1 MMVHV
6 HEMFANPMGQLM
18 SERIFII
25 LRRFTMQFIGVA
37 AIALLLPGVW
47 SASAQT
53 ADSGNSSSP
62 YVRSSQLLD
71 LSQYLASTSG
81 APDAYARIVRAVFN
95 GPQGDAI
102 KVTAYE
108 ENRSF
113 VYAVAR
119 MQLPEGADPIAQAAG
134 KAAGWVRRLIILNPS
149 TFIVEDELVTP
160 NSSGVNLGILQATTA
175 PQVSGGTAHIIEP
188 SGEIS
193 ADILFPR
200 KATYQVNRTTNGQEA
215 TGYFLEPGR
224 LEIKSGAR
232 ILQVLRVGK
241 SGTASGALQS
251 ETTTATGSWK
261 LTATVGGKIFK
272 LTLPP
277 PAEGAGE
284 VAIDTLEGKT
294 LVENRPFPSGI
305 LPHGPEG
312 NRLLALWDADYRS
325 NAPALWDIGRPAD
338 ELQKVVAGGKVA
350 PCRVVDMCCGSGT
363 DAIYLA
369 SKGFDVTAIDVAPSA
384 LGHAMEKARNA
395 NVSVQWM
402 VANILAPPDLK
413 PFDFVYDRGCYHV
426 VRDQNLPAYL
436 ETVRRFSHPGT
447 KFLLLATRGD
457 EQSRAELSGEA
468 RAGGGHSG
476 VTEEELRFDFL
487 SMFDVE
493 WLREIT
499 LESSRPGVGP
509 PGWSAFLVRNAAP

>member
-1 MMVHV
+1 
-6 HEMFANPMGQLM
+6 
-18 SERIFII
+18 
-25 LRRFTMQFIGVA
+25 MQFIGVVT
-37 AIALLLPGVW
+37 ISILLPGVW
-47 SASAQT
+47 SARAQT
-53 ADSGNSSSP
+53 ANSGKSSSP
-62 YVRSSQLLD
+62 FVRTSQLIE

-81 APDAYARIVRAVFN
+81 APDACARVVRAVFD

-102 KVTAYE
+102 KMTAYE

-119 MQLPEGADPIAQAAG
+119 MQSHEGSDSSAQAAG
-134 KAAGWVRRLIILNPS
+134 KSVGWVRRLIILNPS
-149 TFIVEDELVTP
+149 LFIVEDQLITP
-160 NSSGVNLGILQATTA
+160 DSSSMNIGTLLATTA
-175 PQVSGGTAHIIEP
+175 PQVSDGTAHIIEP

-193 ADILFPR
+193 ADLLFPR
-200 KATYQVNRTTNGQEA
+200 KATYQVTRTTNGKEA
-215 TGYFLEPGR
+215 TSYFLRPGR
-224 LEIKSGAR
+224 LDIKSGAR

-241 SGTASGALQS
+241 SSPPSGTLQS
-251 ETTTATGSWK
+251 EITTATGSWK
-261 LTATVGGKIFK
+261 LTARISGKIFK

-294 LVENRPFPSGI
+294 LVGNRPFPSGI

-312 NRLLALWDADYRS
+312 NRLLELWDADYQGK
-325 NAPALWDIGRPAD
+325 APALWDIGRPAD
-338 ELQKVVAGGKVA
+338 ELQNVVTGGKV
-350 PCRVVDMCCGSGT
+350 PRCRVVDMCCGSGT

-369 SKGFDVTAIDVAPSA
+369 SKGFDVTAIDVAPTA
-384 LGHAMEKARNA
+384 LGQAMEKARKA
-395 NVSVQWM
+395 KVSVQWM

-426 VRDQNLPAYL
+426 VRDQNLTAYL
-436 ETVRRFSHPGT
+436 ETVRRFSRPGT

-468 RAGGGHSG
+468 RSGGGHSG

-487 SMFDVE
+487 TLFDVE
-493 WLREIT
+493 WLRQIT

-509 PGWSAFLVRNAAP
+509 PGWSAFLVRNTAP